1 MPIRAIDMKR
11 IITMDL
17 TSLRQQIN
25 ETDKQ
30 IAELFEKRMALCM
43 DVAEYKLANNLEVF
57 QSSRE
62 KEIIKR
68 VRSEAPKGL
77 ENSSEVLFTTLM
89 DISKSLQ
96 YQRFFADRDNIPC
109 KVLDL
114 SAPAK
119 VSVPGTAGSYSEEAA
134 DKLLPNGEKTFFADF
149 EDVFKSVM
157 DGSADFGILPI
168 QNSTAGS
175 VSRTY
180 ELMKKYDL
188 KICASTKV
196 RIDHCLAAK
205 SGTKI
210 EDITIVYSHTQALM
224 QCSEFLGAHHLKSHE
239 HFNTALAADKV
250 RGSDEPIA
258 AVCSRRCAK
267 DMGLEILAENIAN
280 ANDNYTRFILI
291 SKEALCP
298 DDANTISVSLTL
310 PHTRSALYRML
321 TKFSVA
327 GLNLTM
333 IESKPIANSDFDVVF
348 YLDFEGSIKTPEV
361 AMLLVELKNELA
373 YFRFLGNYK
382 EIV

>member
-1 MPIRAIDMKR
+1 
-11 IITMDL
+11 MDL
-17 TSLRQQIN
+17 TSLRAQIN

-30 IAELFEKRMALCM
+30 IEALFEKRMGLCM
-43 DVAEYKLANNLEVF
+43 DVAEYKLQNGIEVF
-57 QSSRE
+57 QSGRE
-62 KEIIKR
+62 REIIER
-68 VRSEAPKGL
+68 VRSDMPGWL
-77 ENSSEVLFTTLM
+77 ENSGEVLFTTLM

-96 YQRFFADRDNIPC
+96 YQRFFANSDVDC
-109 KVLDL
+109 KPLDL
-114 SAPAK
+114 NAPAK
-119 VSVPGTAGSYSEEAA
+119 VAVPGTAGSYSEEAA
-134 DKLLPNGEKTFFADF
+134 QKLLPKGIKTFFADF
-149 EDVFKSVM
+149 EDVIRKVM
-157 DGSADFGILPI
+157 NGEMDFGILPI

-205 SGTKI
+205 AGTSLS
-210 EDITIVYSHTQALM
+210 DVSIVYSHTQALM
-224 QCSEFLGAHHLKSHE
+224 QCSEFLAANKLKFHE

-250 RGSDEPIA
+250 VESSEPIA
-258 AVCSRRCAK
+258 AICSRRCAK
-267 DMGLEILAENIAN
+267 DKGLEILAENIAN
-280 ANDNYTRFILI
+280 ANDNFTRFILI
-291 SKEALCP
+291 SREALCP
-298 DDANTISVSLTL
+298 DDADTISVSLTL

-361 AMLLVELKNELA
+361 AKLLTELENELA
-373 YFRFLGNYK
+373 FFRFLGNYK